1 MAKTPAPK
9 TLLEAVRYY
18 SDPQVCQD
26 ELVAARWPDSVTC
39 PTCGSKKVG
48 YLANQRRWQ
57 CSQKHPRRQFS
68 VKVGTIF
75 EDSPIGLDKWFVTM
89 WMLANCKNGV
99 SSYEIARGIGVT
111 QKTAWFMLHRLRLA
125 MQTRSFRKMS
135 GEVEA
140 DETYI
145 GGKARNMHH
154 QNRIRLTTTNRAD
167 GKASKS
173 NRWAGKIAV
182 MGLLERDNDGAS
194 RVVTMPVENV
204 RKHQVRGII
213 NEHVEEGASLYT
225 DDLNSYKHLSSDYDH
240 RVVNHAHTYV
250 DGRVHTNGLESFWSM
265 LKRTLGGTYVS
276 VEAFHLFRYLDEQ
289 AFRYNNRKW
298 TDATR
303 FGGVLDSVTGRRVM
317 YKELTGKT
325 HGRMTADS
333 QTEGAT

>member
-1 MAKTPAPK
+1 MAENAAPQ
-9 TLLEAVRYY
+9 TLIDAIRHY
-18 SDPQVCQD
+18 SDLDVCQQ
-26 ELVAARWPDSVTC
+26 ELAAARWPCGVEC

-75 EDSPIGLDKWFVTM
+75 EDSPIGLGKWFVAM

-135 GEVEA
+135 GEVEV

-154 QNRIRLTTTNRAD
+154 QKRIRLMTAPRAD
-167 GKASKS
+167 GKPSNSA
-173 NRWAGKIAV
+173 NRWAGKVAV
-182 MGLLERDNDGAS
+182 MGLLERGDDGTS

-204 RKHQVRGII
+204 RKHQLGGIVR
-213 NEHVEEGASLYT
+213 EHVEEGSTVCT
-225 DDLNSYKHLSSDYDH
+225 DDLHSYKHLNGEYDH
-240 RVVNHAHTYV
+240 RVINHAHAYV
-250 DGRVHTNGLESFWSM
+250 DGRVHTNGLESFWAL
-265 LKRTLGGTYVS
+265 LKRTIGGTYVS
-276 VEAFHLFRYLDEQ
+276 VEPFHLFRYLDEQ
-289 AFRYNNRKW
+289 TYRFNNRKW
-298 TDATR
+298 TDANR
-303 FGGVLDSVTGRRVM
+303 FAAALESVTGRRVM
-317 YKELTGKT
+317 YRELTGKD
-325 HGRMTADS
+325 HTA
-333 QTEGAT
+333 A